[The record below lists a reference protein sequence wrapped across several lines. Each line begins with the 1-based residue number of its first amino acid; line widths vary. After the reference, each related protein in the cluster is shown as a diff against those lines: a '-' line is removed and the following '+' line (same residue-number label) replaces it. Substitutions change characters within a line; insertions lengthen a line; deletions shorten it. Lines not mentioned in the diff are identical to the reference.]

1 MIKKISY
8 KDAGVDIKAADKFV
22 DGIKGMV
29 HKDKLTKVAAF
40 ASLFDGTKAL
50 KGMKNPIFV
59 SATDGVGTKLI
70 LAQELGIHDT
80 VGIDLVAMSVNDLV
94 CLGAQPLFFLDYLAC
109 GTLDSKTLKSVI
121 KGIHTGLEQSDCKLL
136 GGETAEMPG
145 MYKPGEYDLAGF
157 CVGVV
162 DKSKI
167 IDGTK
172 MKAGDVVIG
181 LEASGVHSNGYSLVR
196 KLFKGKDKK
205 KYAKMLLE
213 PTRIYVKPVM
223 SLLNSVNRKYVKGIA
238 HNTGGGFYKKLTKI
252 VPAGLGLE
260 IQKGTWNI
268 LEVFDLIQKKSGL
281 GQKEMYT
288 TFNMG
293 VGMILVVK
301 PEAAQ
306 KIVSFFNKKGFTASE
321 IGEVVKSKRKMTIKA

>member
-1 MIKKISY
+1 MAKKISY
-8 KDAGVDIKAADKFV
+8 KDAGVDIKKADQFV

-40 ASLFDGTKAL
+40 ASLFDGSKAL

-59 SATDGVGTKLI
+59 SATDGVGTKLM

-80 VGIDLVAMSVNDLV
+80 VGIDLVAMSVNDLI

-109 GTLDSKTLKSVI
+109 GTLDPKVLKDVV
-121 KGIHTGLEQSDCKLL
+121 KGIHLGLEQSDCKLL

-157 CVGVV
+157 CIGVV
-162 DKSKI
+162 DKSKL

-196 KLFKGKDKK
+196 KLFKGKNKI
-205 KYAKMLLE
+205 KYAKMLIE
-213 PTRIYVKPVM
+213 PTRVYVKPIM
-223 SLLNSVNRKYVKGIA
+223 SLLNGVNRKFVKGIA

-252 VPAGLGLE
+252 VPAGYGLK
-260 IQKGTWNI
+260 IKKGTWNMPK
-268 LEVFDLIQKKSGL
+268 VFDLIKEKSNL
-281 GQKEMYT
+281 NDKEMYT

-293 VGMILVVK
+293 VGMIIVVK
-301 PEAAQ
+301 KEAAS
-306 KIVSFFNKKGFTASE
+306 KITTYFKRKGFAASI
-321 IGEVVKSKRKMTIKA
+321 IGEVVESSTKMQLL